1 MMQKDLALF
10 DFDGTIT
17 KKDSFIELIKYYKG
31 TRSFYTGLILLS
43 PFLLLYK
50 AGIIKNW
57 RTKELVFTY
66 FFKNEPHDIFKNRCK
81 EFCLNVIPSLIKP
94 SALEAIENH
103 IKNGDRV
110 VIISAS
116 FEDVLTNWC
125 ELMQI
130 DLIGTRITVND
141 GLITGKIEGKNCY
154 GDEKV
159 KRLKEYID
167 IDQFSEIYAYGD
179 SKGDLPLLKLATHS
193 FYRNF

>member
-1 MMQKDLALF
+1 MHKNIALF

-66 FFKNEPHDIFKNRCK
+66 FFKNEPYEIFKNRCK
-81 EFCLNVIPSLIKP
+81 EFSLNVIPSLIKP
-94 SALEAIENH
+94 SASEAIENH

-130 DLIGTRITVND
+130 DLIGTRITVKK

-159 KRLKEYID
+159 KRLKEAID
-167 IDQFSEIYAYGD
+167 IRQFSEIYAYGD
-179 SKGDLPLLKLATHS
+179 SIGDLPLLKLADHS
-193 FYRNF
+193 FYRYF

>member
-1 MMQKDLALF
+1 MHKNIALF

-50 AGIIKNW
+50 AGINKNW

-66 FFKNEPHDIFKNRCK
+66 FFKNEPLEIFKNRCK
-81 EFCLNVIPSLIKP
+81 EFCLNVIPTLIKP
-94 SALEAIENH
+94 SASEAIENH

-130 DLIGTRITVND
+130 DLIGTRITVKK

-159 KRLKEYID
+159 KRLKEAID
-167 IDQFSEIYAYGD
+167 IRQFSEIYAYGD
-179 SKGDLPLLKLATHS
+179 SIGDLPLLKLADHS
-193 FYRNF
+193 FYRYF